1 MAIEPCAPQVCVP
14 HTDSYGRP
22 YEVCAPRPGRPPS
35 ISPVA
40 SLGWTAGANSVKT
53 LRGDVILTI
62 PAPVGVVGAAVVGL
76 KNSRGAVTLPEAV
89 AHGWIFEHSPT
100 GTLMAAAWEFGVR
113 VSASRPVHSAIA
125 YVVARRRSRVLYI
138 AGGEIVA
145 ERRALITGDVLVN
158 ACLYAPGDTLP

>member
-1 MAIEPCAPQVCVP
+1 MAIEPCAPQVCAP
-14 HTDSYGRP
+14 HTDSHGRP
-22 YEVCAPRPGRPPS
+22 YEVCEPRPGRPPS
-35 ISPVA
+35 VS
-40 SLGWTAGANSVKT
+40 SLTPPGWTAGANSVKT

-62 PAPVGVVGAAVVGL
+62 PAPVGVIGAAVVGL

-113 VSASRPVHSAIA
+113 VSASRPVNPAIA
-125 YVVARRRSRVLYI
+125 YVVARRKARVLYM
-138 AGGEIVA
+138 AGSEIVA
-145 ERRALITGDVLVN
+145 ERGVLITGEVLVN